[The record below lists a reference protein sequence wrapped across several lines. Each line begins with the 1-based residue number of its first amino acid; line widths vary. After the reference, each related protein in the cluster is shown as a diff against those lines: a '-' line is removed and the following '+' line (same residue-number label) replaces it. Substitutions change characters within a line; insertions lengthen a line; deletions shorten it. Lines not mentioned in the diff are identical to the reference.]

1 MHHAAFNVHLSA
13 ITFGVKGRSSV
24 ETQPLIKRL
33 VLVIPVILCY
43 EYYDDFELQHG
54 RVYLS

>member
-54 RVYLS
+54 RV